1 MKNRLSFLAGGFGA
15 MVILWL
21 LLGAAAPAPI
31 QRNQFTTNI
40 VGALVKGNVGFDS
53 AVNVTGTEN
62 VGGIATFTNTVVGRS
77 GANFTG
83 AINVGDVSFFTN
95 TVNIGNWQFRAD
107 GSGGY
112 VFNVAANGDFLNDAF
127 TFFDDGHATLGAG
140 SYSAAA
146 LLTVNAVTI
155 NSIPIGSGLIVG
167 PSGSTITN
175 ILAGSANLDFPS
187 TLGQTHSDLSI
198 AFTGVGTNDIV
209 SIGVPVNAM
218 QVAGCV
224 YMGYPSNN
232 TVWIRFLNSGVVAKD
247 PGPGVFKVLVTKF

>member
-53 AVNVTGTEN
+53 AVNVTG
-62 VGGIATFTNTVVGRS
+62 AL
-77 GANFTG
+77 
-83 AINVGDVSFFTN
+83 NVGDVSFFTN
-95 TVNIGNWQFRAD
+95 TVNIGNWSFAAD
-107 GSGGY
+107 GTGSNPIF
-112 VFNVAANGDFLNDAF
+112 VVLPNGDFQNDAF
-127 TFFDDGHATLGAG
+127 AFFDDGHATFGNAIFTVGGLF
-140 SYSAAA
+140 
-146 LLTVNAVTI
+146 TVNAVTI
-155 NSIPIGSGLIVG
+155 NSIGSGLIVG
-167 PSGSTITN
+167 ASGGSITN
-175 ILAGSANLDFPS
+175 ILAGS
-187 TLGQTHSDLSI
+187 
-198 AFTGVGTNDIV
+198 VKE
-209 SIGVPVNAM
+209 M

>member
-1 MKNRLSFLAGGFGA
+1 MKNRLSFLTGGFGA

-83 AINVGDVSFFTN
+83 ALNVGDVAFFTN
-95 TVNIGNWQFRAD
+95 IVTVGNCVLFPSGDGTMGQFYAIAAGEFGND
-107 GSGGY
+107 N
-112 VFNVAANGDFLNDAF
+112 FN
-127 TFFDDGHATLGAG
+127 FFDDGSANLNTATLSVAG
-140 SYSAAA
+140 
-146 LLTVNAVTI
+146 LLTI
-155 NSIPIGSGLIVG
+155 PSITVSGASLIVG
-167 PSGSTITN
+167 PSGGTITN
-175 ILAGSANLDFPS
+175 VLATSANLDFPS

>member
-1 MKNRLSFLAGGFGA
+1 

-31 QRNQFTTNI
+31 QRNQFSTNI

-53 AVNVTGTEN
+53 AVNVTGAFN
-62 VGGIATFTNTVVGRS
+62 VGG
-77 GANFTG
+77 
-83 AINVGDVSFFTN
+83 VSFFTN
-95 TVNIGNWQFRAD
+95 TVNIGNWSFAAD
-107 GSGGY
+107 GTGSNPIF
-112 VFNVAANGDFLNDAF
+112 VVLPNGDFQNDAF
-127 TFFDDGHATLGAG
+127 AFFDDGHATFGNATFTVGGLF
-140 SYSAAA
+140 
-146 LLTVNAVTI
+146 TVNAVTI
-155 NSIPIGSGLIVG
+155 NSIGSGLTVG

-175 ILAGSANLDFPS
+175 IIAGSVNLDFPS